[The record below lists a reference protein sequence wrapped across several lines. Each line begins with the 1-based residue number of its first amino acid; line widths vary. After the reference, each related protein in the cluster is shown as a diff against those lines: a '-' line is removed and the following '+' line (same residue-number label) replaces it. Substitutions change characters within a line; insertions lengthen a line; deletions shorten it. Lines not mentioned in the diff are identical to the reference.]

1 MLLQEH
7 VAQMLK
13 PNVPLGRDDA
23 TKTFQPE
30 SGDEE
35 EMEGQEE
42 EEEEEREE
50 ERERDKGQIEEV
62 STDSSRGDTTDD
74 SGSDE

>member
-23 TKTFQPE
+23 TKTYQPE

-42 EEEEEREE
+42 EEELHGGR
-50 ERERDKGQIEEV
+50 RCRQQQWGWVDAGFSLKYI
-62 STDSSRGDTTDD
+62 
-74 SGSDE
+74 

>member
-42 EEEEEREE
+42 EEEERFA
-50 ERERDKGQIEEV
+50 R
-62 STDSSRGDTTDD
+62 SL
-74 SGSDE
+74 